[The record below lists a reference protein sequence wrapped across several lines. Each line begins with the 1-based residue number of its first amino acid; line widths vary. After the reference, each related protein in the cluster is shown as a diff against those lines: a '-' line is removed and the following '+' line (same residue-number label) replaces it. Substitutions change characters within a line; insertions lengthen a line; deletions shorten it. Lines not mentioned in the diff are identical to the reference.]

1 MARRGRPSW
10 SQESPL
16 PNWDV
21 SGRGALARTAGAR
34 ALTSF
39 VMASG
44 HSPTPWEG
52 VADVGDDGRAVM
64 GAPPVIRYSTPARD
78 I

>member
-21 SGRGALARTAGAR
+21 SGREALARTASAR

-52 VADVGDDGRAVM
+52 GR
-64 GAPPVIRYSTPARD
+64 GRG
-78 I
+78 